1 MAVFFPHSS
10 DCPEGEG
17 LLHATKTRNFAPD
30 GFADHGTLFLFRC
43 IGVRRTWKRL
53 LDGHCG
59 IVNVKHRDARF
70 ADLPCQIAAV
80 VPVGPRQ
87 EGGWTASEWLSRDD
101 ERKMARFAQYAMAA
115 SEEALE
121 DACWK
126 PTSFEER
133 EATGICLGSGI
144 GNFDEIYDTVVAYDK
159 GGYRKVSPLFVPKL
173 LINLGAG
180 HLSMRYGFMGPN
192 HAVTTACTTGAH
204 SIGDAARFITCGD
217 ADVMLAGGAES
228 CIHPLAIGGFARAR
242 SLATDFNDAPEKAS
256 RPFDADRKG
265 FVVGEGAAM
274 LVLEEL
280 EHAKARGARI
290 YAELKGYGCSG
301 DAHHM
306 TAPKENGEGA
316 WMAMKKA
323 LKNASLPP
331 SAVDYVNAHATSTVV
346 GDAAENAAIKSLLL
360 GPEGKQNA
368 AEINVSSTKG
378 AVGHLLGGAGA
389 LESLFT
395 VLAINENVMP
405 PTINLDRLAEGFD
418 CNYAPNQ
425 AQERQITVALTNSFG
440 FGGTNSSLCFSKHGL

>member
-1 MAVFFPHSS
+1 
-10 DCPEGEG
+10 
-17 LLHATKTRNFAPD
+17 
-30 GFADHGTLFLFRC
+30 
-43 IGVRRTWKRL
+43 
-53 LDGHCG
+53 
-59 IVNVKHRDARF
+59 
-70 ADLPCQIAAV
+70 
-80 VPVGPRQ
+80 
-87 EGGWTASEWLSRDD
+87 
-101 ERKMARFAQYAMAA
+101 
-115 SEEALE
+115 
-121 DACWK
+121 
-126 PTSFEER
+126 
-133 EATGICLGSGI
+133 
-144 GNFDEIYDTVVAYDK
+144 
-159 GGYRKVSPLFVPKL
+159 
-173 LINLGAG
+173 
-180 HLSMRYGFMGPN
+180 
-192 HAVTTACTTGAH
+192 
-204 SIGDAARFITCGD
+204 
-217 ADVMLAGGAES
+217 MLAGGAES

-323 LKNASLPP
+323 LKNAGLPP

-346 GDAAENAAIKSLLL
+346 GDAAENAAIKTLLL
-360 GPEGKQNA
+360 GLGGKQNA
-368 AEINVSSTKG
+368 SEINVSSTKG

-440 FGGTNSSLCFSKHGL
+440 FGGTNSSLCFLKHGL